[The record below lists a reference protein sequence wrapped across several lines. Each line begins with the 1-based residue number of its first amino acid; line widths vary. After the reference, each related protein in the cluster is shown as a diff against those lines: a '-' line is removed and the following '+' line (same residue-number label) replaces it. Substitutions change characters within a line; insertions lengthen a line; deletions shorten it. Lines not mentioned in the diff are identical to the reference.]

1 MDAPV
6 DRERATLLACEQL
19 VAALE
24 YPGDDSSSDM
34 CRLVD
39 SASDVAAPLE
49 RGERSNREDIERAHQ
64 YTERVQERLQEVVD
78 LFEWETPPAVGTG
91 DSASDCAGSPELLE
105 NDELV
110 ALRSNIEE
118 GLSVAQYD
126 GASRDAA
133 ARMLELYARWVRR
146 GHIYPPSRR
155 GEWNRESHETDREN

>member
-1 MDAPV
+1 M
-6 DRERATLLACEQL
+6 RN
-19 VAALE
+19 
-24 YPGDDSSSDM
+24 
-34 CRLVD
+34 LVD
-39 SASDVAAPLE
+39 PASDVATPLE
-49 RGERSNREDIERAHQ
+49 RGERPDRDDIERAHQ
-64 YTERVQERLQEVVD
+64 YTERVKQRLNEVVA

-91 DSASDCAGSPELLE
+91 DNRSDCDSSPEILE

-155 GEWNRESHETDREN
+155 GEWNRESHETDRED